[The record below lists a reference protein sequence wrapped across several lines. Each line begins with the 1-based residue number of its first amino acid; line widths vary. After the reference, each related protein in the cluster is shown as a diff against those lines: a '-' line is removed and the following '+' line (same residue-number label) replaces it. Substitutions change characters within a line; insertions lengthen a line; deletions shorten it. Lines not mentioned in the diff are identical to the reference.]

1 MGRCIYV
8 NVELAE
14 ETLRK
19 LKEKTGIDTTKDALR
34 EAIAHYLD
42 CFITK
47 NEVLERSNTKGKKG
61 GRTPSYL
68 TPLIEKCGV
77 GK

>member
-14 ETLRK
+14 ETLRQ
-19 LKEKTGIDTTKDALR
+19 LKEKSGVDTTKDALS
-34 EAIAHYLD
+34 EAIKHYLD
-42 CFITK
+42 CFISSEEST
-47 NEVLERSNTKGKKG
+47 NNYSSSERKG

-68 TPLIEKCGV
+68 TPLMEKCR
-77 GK
+77 